1 MKRPGLSI
9 VLLASMPIL
18 ACGAEHGDFVDFV
31 PRWKMPRSG
40 AKYVK
45 IEGDRLIVDVPVG
58 ISNVCAY
65 ATAEIDLSGW
75 AQRSFEAEIRCRGE
89 RLVRDS
95 RRDRG
100 VKLSLHY
107 VSGKGEKLY
116 SYAPAPEEGDFGWT
130 NLQLFVTF
138 GAVPAAKSSRPKV
151 VLGLQQTSG
160 RIEFDLSSLR
170 LRNTPPPYPVADN
183 DYQVQYPPEIASRG
197 RMRGVMGRGV
207 CKNRE
212 RDIEDL
218 KNYGAN
224 LIRLQMNGF
233 ALKRPLRSGEKPKTL
248 SDWNKW
254 FSRCLDDAERV
265 LGIVEKRGMMMV
277 LDMHNTPLGG
287 YGTFADAFYV
297 QENAD
302 RFVEAWREIAIRFKG
317 RKGIYG
323 YDLMNE
329 PAQSR
334 RALQGCDYWNLQRRA
349 AEAIREVDPD
359 ATIVFAANDWSA
371 PEAFEYLVA
380 LDMDNVV
387 YEVHMYRPN
396 RYTHQG
402 ANGRARPQP
411 GTEIP
416 YPDPERGVDKTRLRE
431 YLKPVRDFQK
441 RHGAK
446 IYVGE
451 FSACIYAPGAGQYL
465 RDCISIFEEYG
476 WDWTYHSFREALW
489 WNVETVI
496 DDKTGDPV
504 PNNDNDRFRAL
515 VDGFK
520 GQVSP
525 AAAQGA
531 LRPFTAGPEA
541 FDPKGGH
548 IQGVA
553 AGEDALYVSQMTR
566 LAKLDWEGNV
576 LATRAVTSHTG
587 DIAWHDGELYTAVA
601 VYPECKAG
609 RIQVFDKDLNLL
621 RETVI
626 DRTIDGIA
634 YVDGVLYVGMGARD
648 QPSKNPHR
656 VNIIGRFDAKTL
668 KEVAPR
674 AEFDYGHET
683 RYGFQNIANVD
694 GTLFASFYAV
704 AGSPSTVLFD
714 KSLNVLGTLD
724 GGPNQGFDVLPA
736 SLRTP
741 GARFVRAT
749 TKRSKSL
756 PSVSCAFDFFDFR

>member
-1 MKRPGLSI
+1 MKRLGLSV
-9 VLLASMPIL
+9 VLLASMPVL
-18 ACGAEHGDFVDFV
+18 AWGADWTVGKNV
-31 PRWKMPRSG
+31 
-40 AKYVK
+40 AKYVR
-45 IEGDRLIVDVPVG
+45 IEGDRLLVDVPAGVTN
-58 ISNVCAY
+58 INAY
-65 ATAEIDLSGW
+65 ATRPIDLSGF
-75 AQRSFEAEIRCRGE
+75 AQSVLEAHVRCRGE
-89 RLVRDS
+89 NLVRDS
-95 RRDRG
+95 RFGRG
-100 VKLSLHY
+100 VRLSLHY
-107 VSGKGEKLY
+107 DESGTGER
-116 SYAPAPEEGDFGWT
+116 SCPFAAAPEEGSFGWT
-130 NLQLFVTF
+130 NLVLEASFGKEPSAAGSRAQL
-138 GAVPAAKSSRPKV
+138 
-151 VLGLQQTSG
+151 VLGLRQTSG
-160 RIEFDLSSLR
+160 RLEFDLSSFTCR
-170 LRNTPPPYPVADN
+170 KVPPFFRIKDNSRQVRYPERITSM
-183 DYQVQYPPEIASRG
+183 P

-207 CKNRE
+207 GKNRE

-233 ALKRPLRSGEKPKTL
+233 ALKRPLRKGEKPKTL

-254 FSRCLDDAERV
+254 LSRCLDDVERV

-287 YGTFADAFYV
+287 YGGLADVFYV
-297 QENAD
+297 KEYAD
-302 RFVEAWREIAIRFKG
+302 RFVEAWREIAVRFKG

-329 PAQSR
+329 PHQLH
-334 RALQGCDYWNLQRRA
+334 RALPDCDYWNLQRRA

-359 ATIVFAANDWSA
+359 ATIIFAANESNA
-371 PEAFEYLVA
+371 PQAFEYLVA
-380 LDMDNVV
+380 LDMDNVI

-402 ANGRARPQP
+402 ANGRARPVP
-411 GTEIP
+411 GSELP
-416 YPDPERGVDKTRLRE
+416 YPDPARGVDKARLRE

-496 DDKTGDPV
+496 DDKTGEPV

-525 AAAQGA
+525 SAAQGA

-714 KSLNVLGTLD
+714 KSLNVLGTRD

-756 PSVSCAFDFFDFR
+756 SSVSCAFDFFDFR